1 MRRLS
6 VSALAIAI
14 VLLSA
19 QPTTK
24 TTVRSASPAEP
35 FVATVNLGGTTQAKT
50 AIYPSNDSVTF
61 TVSVVTSADVP
72 TNGTASA
79 KVDFAES
86 TNFGNIGYSVSPSD
100 RSKTKTLAGGGES
113 TNFSFTI
120 TTNANNSNTGT
131 INSQFRLD
139 SATGATVVQPT
150 TRDVSITVQSQ
161 QAQQGGCTGPSGA
174 NCFYSSD
181 GVTCPS
187 GTISY
192 PPCCCFYSPIIIDV
206 NGDGFDFT
214 DAAGGVRFDVL
225 DNGTRYQIAW
235 PVAGTDD
242 AWLALDRNG
251 NGTIDSGLELFGNFT
266 QQPLSTETNGFLALA
281 VYDKPE
287 NGGNGDGRIDSRD
300 AVFSRLRLWQD
311 VNHNGISEP
320 NELHTLPSLN
330 VDAIDLDF
338 KESKR
343 TDRYGNRF
351 RYRAK
356 VYDAHGAQVG
366 RWAWDVFLKVGP

>member
-6 VSALAIAI
+6 VSVFAVAI
-14 VLLSA
+14 VLVSA
-19 QPTTK
+19 QPRAK
-24 TTVRSASPAEP
+24 TTVRSASVGEP
-35 FVATVNLGGTTQAKT
+35 FVAAVNLGGTTQTKT

-72 TNGTASA
+72 TDGSAGA
-79 KVDFAES
+79 KVDFVQVS
-86 TNFGNIGYSVSPSD
+86 NFGNVGYTVSPST
-100 RSKTKTLAGGGES
+100 RSRTKTLTGGGWS

-120 TTNANNSNTGT
+120 TTNANNSATGT
-131 INSQFRLD
+131 ISSQFRLG
-139 SATGATVVQPT
+139 SATGATVSTPT
-150 TRDVSITVQSQ
+150 TRDVSITIQSQ
-161 QAQQGGCTGPSGA
+161 QAGTSCTGPSGA
-174 NCFYSSD
+174 NCLYSAD

-187 GTISY
+187 GTIAY
-192 PPCCCFYSPIIIDV
+192 PPCCCYYSPIIIDV

-214 DAAGGVRFDVL
+214 DAAGGVSFDVL
-225 DNGTRYQIAW
+225 DNGTHYQLAW

-242 AWLALDRNG
+242 AWLVLDRNG
-251 NGTIDSGLELFGNFT
+251 NGMIDNGLELFGNFT
-266 QQPLSTETNGFLALA
+266 PQPPSAENNGFRALA

-300 AVFSRLRLWQD
+300 AVFSKLRLWQD

-320 NELHTLPSLN
+320 DELHTLPSLN
-330 VDAIDLDF
+330 IEAIDLDY

-356 VYDAHGAQVG
+356 VYDAHGAQAG
-366 RWAWDVFLKVGP
+366 RWAWDVFLKVSP